1 MRKKSGRKIITVLL
15 VVLVCAFA
23 LFPFLWMI
31 STSFKPAEE
40 VYTNTPAFIPDHPT
54 AQGYVEMLTTE
65 SSTFDFKKWAVNSVV
80 IALMTTVF
88 SMVTATLGGY
98 GISRFRFRGRG
109 ALSYIVLTTQV
120 LPGSL
125 LMIPLYIIMG
135 NLQLLDTR
143 LGLVIAYATF
153 SVPFCTWMMKGFFD
167 SIPLSLE
174 EAAKVDGAGRFR
186 CFATVVMPLTV
197 PGLVATGLFAFIN
210 GWNEYLF
217 ASTFMKS
224 YENWTLPMGIASFQG
239 QYTTNWGTLM
249 AGSVLVTIPVV
260 ILFLT
265 LQKHLVGGMTAG
277 AVKQ

>member
-249 AGSVLVTIPVV
+249 AGSVLVTIAVV
-260 ILFLT
+260 VLFLA

>member
-1 MRKKSGRKIITVLL
+1 MKKKSGRKLITVFL

-40 VYTNTPAFIPDHPT
+40 VYTNTPAFIPDNPT
-54 AQGYVEMLTTE
+54 AQGYAEMLTTE

-80 IALMTTVF
+80 IALMTTIF
-88 SMVTATLGGY
+88 SMVIATVGGY

-153 SVPFCTWMMKGFFD
+153 SVPFCAWMMKGFFD